1 MSEGQQGSL
10 IRHSPDLLPAAP
22 DSEPSEITGLIR
34 LAIER
39 DLDVEKLERLV
50 ALRERVMDREAA
62 QAFAGALAS
71 FQRDCP
77 PVRRNRTGKIVMKSG
92 GSYSYSY
99 ADMEQIVRTVS
110 PHAHAHGLSWGFD
123 TEDVADNRLRG
134 IATLR
139 HVLGH
144 SITASHTVPVENVSG
159 MSPQQKPGAARMYA
173 CRVALTNALGLTTT
187 DQDGDGQD
195 PLAAEPLDAEQVG
208 WIDELLHDL
217 HGDRARFLIALR
229 AGTMGDLTRGQW
241 RQILT
246 MLRAKAVETQH
257 ADAIERVDQLLKE
270 AT

>member
-1 MSEGQQGSL
+1 MSDGQQGGL
-10 IRHSPDLLPAAP
+10 IRHEQDLPVAPA
-22 DSEPSEITGLIR
+22 SEPSEITGLIR

-62 QAFAGALAS
+62 AAFAAALAG
-71 FQRDCP
+71 FQRECP
-77 PVRRNRTGKIVMKSG
+77 PVPRSRTGKIVTKSG
-92 GSYSYSY
+92 GSYSYTY

-110 PHAHAHGLSWGFD
+110 APAHANGLSWTFD

-144 SITASHTVPVENVSG
+144 SITASHTVPVENASG

-173 CRVALTNALGLTTT
+173 CRIALTNALGLTTT
-187 DQDGDGQD
+187 DQDDDGQD
-195 PLAAEPLDAEQVG
+195 PLDAEPLDAEQVG

-217 HGDRARFLIALR
+217 HGDRARFLAALR
-229 AGTMGDLTRGQW
+229 AETAGDLTRGQW

-246 MLRAKAVETQH
+246 MLRAKAAEAQN
-257 ADAIERVDQLLKE
+257 ADAIARVDKLLK
-270 AT
+270 AAP